1 MLDNFELGWRK
12 TFTPYI
18 ECALKSFPNTV
29 VETIQ
34 RFEAMLRIKMVGST
48 PEIQYILDSICYKI
62 ERDSVKM
69 CENCGKHGFRRFDE
83 YLPEP
88 KCLCFACYVH
98 EVDGILNNNL

>member
-1 MLDNFELGWRK
+1 MLNNFELGWRK

-18 ECALKSFPNTV
+18 EYVLELFPSTV
-29 VETIQ
+29 VQ
-34 RFEAMLRIKMVGST
+34 RVDRFKGMLRIKMLGST
-48 PEIQYILDSICYKI
+48 PGEQYVLDAVCHKI
-62 ERDSVKM
+62 ERDSVKV